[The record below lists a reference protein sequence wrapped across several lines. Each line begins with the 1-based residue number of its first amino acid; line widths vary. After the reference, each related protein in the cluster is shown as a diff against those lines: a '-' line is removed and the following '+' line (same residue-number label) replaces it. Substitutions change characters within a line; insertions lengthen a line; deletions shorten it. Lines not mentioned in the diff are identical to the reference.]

1 MTAATK
7 TPTAATHEAEARP
20 ALHLRVLTKRFGAI
34 EAVAGVDLA
43 LRQGEFLTLLGPS
56 GSGKTTILKMI
67 AGFERPTSGAIE
79 LAGRDVSSLSPAER
93 GIGVVFQQ
101 YALFP
106 HMNVHDNISYP
117 LKLRRWSAEDRARR
131 VEAMLELVELT
142 GYGERFPREL
152 SGGQQQRVAVAR
164 ALAFQPALLLMD
176 EPLGALDRALR
187 VGMQEEIRRI
197 HRESGATVLY
207 VTHDQEEALTMSD
220 RVAILREGHLLQVGS
235 PRELYRRPADRFVA
249 TFFGESTLVPAIKLA
264 EVDAEHVRV
273 HALGREATVRRG
285 GPLPGEDVAL
295 AIRPGKLRLEAKADD
310 LRLQTMVVD
319 VLYLGDAVRIVGH
332 NPEAGQVLVR
342 ADSDEAATVRIGQ
355 QLALGFAPRDA
366 VAVGGAPS
374 PPARSPTEVADTARY
389 RLWTVERRARTRA
402 PTCPTPP
409 ELAFLA

>member
-1 MTAATK
+1 MTAVT
-7 TPTAATHEAEARP
+7 TAPVPAVSDAESPP
-20 ALHLRVLTKRFGAI
+20 ALRLRDLVRRFGAV
-34 EAVAGVDLA
+34 EAVAGVHLA

-67 AGFERPTSGAIE
+67 AGFERPTSGTIE
-79 LAGRDVSSLSPAER
+79 LAGRDVSTLSPAER

-106 HMNVHDNISYP
+106 HMNVQDNIGYP
-117 LKLRRWSAEDRARR
+117 LKLRRWPPHERARR

-164 ALAFQPALLLMD
+164 ALAFQPPLLLMD

-235 PRELYRRPADRFVA
+235 PRDLYNRPADRFVA
-249 TFFGESTLVPAIKLA
+249 TFFGESTLIPATLIA
-264 EVDAEHVRV
+264 GGDAEHVRV
-273 HALGREATVRRG
+273 HALGHEATVRRG
-285 GPLPGEDVAL
+285 GALPDEEIAL
-295 AIRPGKLRLEAKADD
+295 AIRPGKLRLTAAPDD
-310 LRLQTMVVD
+310 LPLPTTVVD
-319 VLYLGDAVRIVGH
+319 VLYLGDSVRIVGR
-332 NPEAGQVLVR
+332 NPDAGEVLVR
-342 ADSDEAATVRIGQ
+342 ADPDEAAGVAIGQ
-355 QLALGFAPRDA
+355 VLALGFAPRDA
-366 VAVGGAPS
+366 VAVGGG
-374 PPARSPTEVADTARY
+374 
-389 RLWTVERRARTRA
+389 
-402 PTCPTPP
+402 
-409 ELAFLA
+409 